1 VKESDRIVSMASNL
15 RLMGAQVEECEDGL
29 RIPGGQTLHGAEVD
43 SFGDHRIAMALAV
56 AGLRAR
62 GETLIRGAGSA
73 AISYPGFF
81 EALELVTER

>member
-1 VKESDRIVSMASNL
+1 
-15 RLMGAQVEECEDGL
+15 
-29 RIPGGQTLHGAEVD
+29 VD

-62 GETLIRGAGSA
+62 GETLIRGAESA